1 MGNRYHFEIIL
12 YQAVKPQ
19 VYEVGILLRDMDRI
33 CVQEKDLVIE
43 GGQERGEID
52 IFKVGQYGR

>member
-1 MGNRYHFEIIL
+1 M
-12 YQAVKPQ
+12 KPQ
-19 VYEVGILLRDMDRI
+19 VYEVGILLREMDRI

-43 GGQERGEID
+43 GGQESGEID